1 MAEGILPAQSAA
13 PMKGLTNH
21 YAEDLAYFL
30 EVSLKPLGLEKQE
43 KKSLLSLKCTRYFAN
58 IIVFII
64 ISLRNTAMCV
74 FTPVLLI
81 RKLRHREESRLK
93 YKHQFRSLDG
103 GIV

>member
-43 KKSLLSLKCTRYFAN
+43 KK
-58 IIVFII
+58 VFIEPKMYQVLCQHYCVHHHI
-64 ISLRNTAMCV
+64 TSEYCNVCFYSCSTDQKTEAQRGISSEIQTS
-74 FTPVLLI
+74 I
-81 RKLRHREESRLK
+81 
-93 YKHQFRSLDG
+93 
-103 GIV
+103 